1 PLINDSISATKVTFH
16 PLHLSAAMLPKL
28 LINLPLSASSTCAN
42 LPHTSFFIQPSPRTS
57 CLSQSFVDGFLN
69 GLTNSFASFHRF
81 SARFP
86 VSAIFVFLLSFQ
98 LFRLT
103 CFFILFSIPFFFF
116 ITELEHKWLTIFV

>member
-1 PLINDSISATKVTFH
+1 MLI
-16 PLHLSAAMLPKL
+16 KL
-28 LINLPLSASSTCAN
+28 LMKLSLSASSTCSN
-42 LPHTSFFIQPSPRTS
+42 VPDKSFFIQHSPHTS
-57 CLSQSFVDGFLN
+57 CLFQRFVDGFLN

-98 LFRLT
+98 LFRFT

-116 ITELEHKWLTIFV
+116 IAELEPKWLTIFVYIIASNEDAETIHRYKQCCE